1 MVKRKF
7 FSLMGSKSLGGPE
20 WAQAGLVPREETKP
34 CPPMPESDVAAT
46 CAKLCRPTSGKHRI
60 QRN

>member
-20 WAQAGLVPREETKP
+20 WAQAGLVPREETAVDQAL
-34 CPPMPESDVAAT
+34 STNARV
-46 CAKLCRPTSGKHRI
+46 
-60 QRN
+60 